1 MTDIEPGWKTYDD
14 FALGIDTNRLPA
26 EDLTGTSLRVRTDSG
41 LDLECDFADAHE
53 VRWRATGVAGW
64 EGASGVDPYDAVAVR
79 EEALFL
85 DLPLR
90 SRPREALTVI
100 SSHRTRRALVVA
112 SAIAP
117 EPVPGEPQVGQHFWP
132 GVVGDGEPETGS
144 PTPAPTRDLIGHR
157 FLHRYSPNHLY
168 EHVYLNSERY
178 CWQCLEGVQRGH
190 GDVDLTSTYKFD
202 EDLYVFAFRE
212 FRIAVASVFFYD
224 MRELTSTGRFLGL
237 TGDGQAEHT
246 RSGARIMPLGE
257 VEYPDAQPI

>member
-14 FALGIDTNRLPA
+14 FALGIGTNRLPA
-26 EDLTGTSLRVRTDSG
+26 EDLTGTSLEVRTDSG
-41 LDLECDFADAHE
+41 LILECAFGDADQ
-53 VRWRATGVAGW
+53 VSWRATGVPGW
-64 EGASGVDPYDAVAVR
+64 EDAAGVDPYDAVAVG
-79 EEALFL
+79 EHALFV
-85 DLPLR
+85 DLPLV

-100 SSHRTRRALVVA
+100 SSRRSRRALVVV
-112 SAIAP
+112 STIAP
-117 EPVPGEPQVGQHFWP
+117 DPTPGEPQVRQHFWP
-132 GVVGDGEPETGS
+132 GVVGDGDPAPGS

-212 FRIAVASVFFYD
+212 FRIAVASLFFYD
-224 MRELTSTGRFLGL
+224 MKALTSTGRFLGL
-237 TGDGQAEHT
+237 TGDGRAEHT
-246 RSGARIMPLGE
+246 RSGAWISRLGE
-257 VEYPDAQPI
+257 VEYPDVQPI